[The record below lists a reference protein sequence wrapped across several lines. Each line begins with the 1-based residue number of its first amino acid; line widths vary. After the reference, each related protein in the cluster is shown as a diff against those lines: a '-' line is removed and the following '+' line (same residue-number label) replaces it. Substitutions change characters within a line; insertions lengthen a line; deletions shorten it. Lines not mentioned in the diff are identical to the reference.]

1 MSFEAL
7 SLSDELLRA
16 VRAASYETPT
26 PIQNKAIPPALEG
39 RDVLGCAQTGTGK
52 TAAFVLPT
60 LQRLMARVASAP
72 AKGVRP
78 IRMLVLTPTRELA
91 AQIAETV
98 RTLGKFLPLRSTVVF
113 GGVGY
118 EPQDRAL
125 RAGVDVLVS
134 TPGRL
139 IDHLSRGVVSL
150 SHVEVL
156 VLDEADQMLD
166 MGFIH
171 DVRRIVAKVPR
182 ERQTLFFS
190 ATMPPA
196 IRQLSDEWLKDPVE
210 VSVAPPATTA
220 ERVAQELYF
229 VETGDKR
236 ALLEELVSRSEVTRA
251 LVFSRTK
258 HGANKIAR
266 WLETAGVKAEPIH
279 GNKSQNARTR
289 ALASF
294 KSGTTRVLVATDLAA
309 RGLDIDE
316 VSHVINF
323 DLPNVPEVYVH
334 RIGRTARAGN
344 EGVAWSFCNTEEREY
359 LWDIE
364 RTTRQK
370 IPVVIDHPWASTVPV
385 VERGARPAGASSARP
400 SNGGGRTGPW
410 ALARSRRRWRWTRS
424 VARSRWWRRWRWW
437 RSVDA
442 STRRGRATAAR
453 TRWATTIAAA
463 TSPATIVAPTRLTVS
478 PAHAMKPAAT
488 PPSGDRST
496 QRVGEHATTTRTP
509 ASARRTTAG
518 HGRPR
523 ARVGRGRG
531 RVAST
536 GLFCARSRGA
546 RSRHPAHARSS
557 HWCGGDG
564 DGGVCGAVEGRGP
577 PRDRQRH
584 RVLSADG

>member
-400 SNGGGRTGPW
+400 SNGGGGRGPGPSRGHGGGGGGGGGRGPSRGHGGGGGGGGGGGRRDH
-410 ALARSRRRWRWTRS
+410 APRPSNGGSHSLGDDNRSRNEPRNDRRP
-424 VARSRWWRRWRWW
+424 
-437 RSVDA
+437 DA
-442 STRRGRATAAR
+442 AHSK
-453 TRWATTIAAA
+453 
-463 TSPATIVAPTRLTVS
+463 
-478 PAHAMKPAAT
+478 PAHAKPAHNGGN
-488 PPSGDRST
+488 SNGGNSNNN
-496 QRVGEHATTTRTP
+496 GSKP
-509 ASARRTTAG
+509 AHNAG
-518 HGRPR
+518 HGRP
-523 ARVGRGRG
+523 
-531 RVAST
+531 T
-536 GLFCARSRGA
+536 PRS
-546 RSRHPAHARSS
+546 
-557 HWCGGDG
+557 
-564 DGGVCGAVEGRGP
+564 
-577 PRDRQRH
+577 
-584 RVLSADG
+584 

>member
-1 MSFEAL
+1 MAFEAL

-26 PIQNKAIPPALEG
+26 PIQTQAIPPALEG

-52 TAAFVLPT
+52 TAAFVLPM
-60 LQRLMARVASAP
+60 LQRLMARAP
-72 AKGVRP
+72 SDTTRGARP

-91 AQIAETV
+91 AQIGETV

-118 EPQDRAL
+118 EPQDRAM
-125 RAGVDVLVS
+125 RAGVDILVS

-139 IDHLSRGVVSL
+139 IDHLGRGTVKL
-150 SHVEVL
+150 DQVEVL

-190 ATMPPA
+190 ATMPPS
-196 IRQLSDEWLKDPVE
+196 IRALADEWLKSPVE

-220 ERVAQELYF
+220 ERVAQQLFY
-229 VETGDKR
+229 VETSDKR
-236 ALLEELVSRSEVTRA
+236 ELLEELVTRREVTRA

-266 WLETAGVKAEPIH
+266 WLETAGVRAEPIH

-316 VSHVINF
+316 VTHVINF

-344 EGVAWSFCNTEEREY
+344 EGVAWSFCNVEEREF

-370 IPVVIDHPWASTVPV
+370 IPVVEDHPWASSIPV
-385 VERGARPAGASSARP
+385 VERPQRGAKPAANGAP
-400 SNGGGRTGPW
+400 
-410 ALARSRRRWRWTRS
+410 ALTRS
-424 VARSRWWRRWRWW
+424 VNGNGNPRPARADGARRDGGRDGG
-437 RSVDA
+437 RSHA
-442 STRRGRATAAR
+442 
-453 TRWATTIAAA
+453 
-463 TSPATIVAPTRLTVS
+463 SPA
-478 PAHAMKPAAT
+478 K
-488 PPSGDRST
+488 
-496 QRVGEHATTTRTP
+496 TP
-509 ASARRTTAG
+509 ANHNPRPSEPRREGEPRRDRDSAPRRDG
-518 HGRPR
+518 
-523 ARVGRGRG
+523 ARVD
-531 RVAST
+531 
-536 GLFCARSRGA
+536 GA
-546 RSRHPAHARSS
+546 RSDGARSLPPRS
-557 HWCGGDG
+557 NPSGGGHGGGPRRDGHSAAPARDGGSRDTRGERKGPPSSGGRSGGHGGGGGNGHRSGGGDRP
-564 DGGVCGAVEGRGP
+564 APSSAPRREHGP
-577 PRDRQRH
+577 R
-584 RVLSADG
+584 SN